1 MTIIEK
7 AAELGAMIRET
18 EEKKRLDKATA
29 AYEADED
36 MKAMMEKYNEHSKSI
51 AEKQAKGELTDAVYA
66 MCSQQLSEMRDM
78 IMSRPSMMEYQIAKT
93 KFDALMQNVYGEI
106 TYQITGNRPCSRD
119 CASCGA
125 NCGKETN

>member
-1 MTIIEK
+1 MTVLEK
-7 AAELGAMIRET
+7 AAELGAMIADT

-36 MKAMMEKYNEHSKSI
+36 MKAMIEKYNEHSKSI
-51 AEKQAKGELTDAVYA
+51 ADRQSAGEMTDAVYA
-66 MCSQQLSEMRDM
+66 LCQQQLSDMRDM

-106 TYQITGNRPCSRD
+106 TYQITGSRPCSHD
-119 CASCGA
+119 CSNCSAKCGE
-125 NCGKETN
+125 N